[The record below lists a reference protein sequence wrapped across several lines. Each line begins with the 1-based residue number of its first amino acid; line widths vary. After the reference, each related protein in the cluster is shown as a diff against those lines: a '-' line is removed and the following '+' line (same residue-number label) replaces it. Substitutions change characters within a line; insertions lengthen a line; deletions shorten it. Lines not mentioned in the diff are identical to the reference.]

1 MGLDMYLTK
10 NTYVGAEYEHRNVKA
25 KIEITVD
32 GKPLNVDVSKISSI
46 SERIGYWRKAN
57 AIHNWFVTNVQD
69 GVDECQESEV
79 SLKQLT
85 TLRDECKKVLEFKDK
100 ADEIMP
106 SQGGFFFGGTDY
118 DEWYFQDMEY
128 TVEILDKVISE
139 TTEDDYEI
147 TFFYQSSW

>member
-10 NTYVGAEYEHRNVKA
+10 NSYVGAEYEHRNVKA
-25 KIEITVD
+25 EIEITID
-32 GKPLNVDVSKISSI
+32 GKPLNIDITKISSI
-46 SERIGYWRKAN
+46 SERIGYWRIAN

-69 GVDECQESEV
+69 GVDECQEAEV
-79 SLKQLT
+79 SLEQLT

-100 ADEIMP
+100 AHEIMP
-106 SQGGFFFGGTDY
+106 SAGGFFFGGTDY

-128 TVEILDKVISE
+128 TVEILDKVLSE